1 MREDRESHPREGR
14 QPRPPREDKV
24 RSRPVTDNKG
34 IASVYCGNLPWDVS
48 WQQLKDH
55 FRDSGFEVR
64 RAEVMETNNGRSKGY
79 GIIKFDSPEVANDA
93 VVKMNGTEIGG
104 RAISV
109 RLDREA

>member
-1 MREDRESHPREGR
+1 
-14 QPRPPREDKV
+14 
-24 RSRPVTDNKG
+24 VTDNKG